1 MRLQIHHVTSYNY
14 PKSVANSINEVWLRP
29 LTDRR
34 QTCLSFALTTTP
46 ASTPRP
52 YTDYFGNTVY
62 HFDVFAPHERLEI
75 VADAEVET
83 LDGDGSAALAADP
96 SPYGALDGA
105 AQDRWLDYLAETSL
119 TTIGPAT
126 RALADELSAARLSVA
141 ALLQTLAERVHA
153 ALRYQAG
160 VTGVDTTAE
169 QALATAAGVCQ
180 DYTHA
185 FLAVC
190 HALAIPARYISGYLC
205 TGVGENQAQA
215 SHAWPEALLPL
226 GGWVGFDP
234 TNGRLVDGRYV
245 RVAVGRDYSDVP
257 PVRGAYSGPPS
268 RDGMDVSVYV
278 LNEQQQQQQ

>member
-1 MRLQIHHVTSYNY
+1 MRLQIHHVTAYSY

-29 LTDRR
+29 LTDRQ
-34 QTCLSFALTTTP
+34 QTCLNFTLSTTP
-46 ASTPRP
+46 PSSPRP

-75 VADAEVET
+75 VADADVET
-83 LDGDGSAALAADP
+83 VDGDAGAMLAGDP
-96 SPYGALDGA
+96 SPYGPLDGA
-105 AQDRWLDYLAETSL
+105 AQDRWLDFLAETSL
-119 TTIGPAT
+119 TTVGAAT
-126 RALADELSAARLSVA
+126 RALADELSAAYGSVA
-141 ALLQTLAERVHA
+141 DLLRALSDRIHA
-153 ALRYQAG
+153 AIRYEAG
-160 VTGVDTTAE
+160 ATGVETTAE
-169 QALATAAGVCQ
+169 QALALAAGVCQ

-190 HALAIPARYISGYLC
+190 HALAIPARYVSGYLC
-205 TGVGENQAQA
+205 TGAGENQAQA

-268 RDGMDVSVYV
+268 RDGMDVAVYV